1 MMHRGGVFPTTP
13 RSEGGERMPESDD
26 GQERGLRIKG
36 WEITSRHSSIASA
49 ETIMNYEQQLQTR
62 FLPELLF
69 SDAGIDLKHTGSN
82 VSSFSRKRNFKNQ
95 KKKIRTRF
103 TKCFSLFFSS
113 SLLLFF
119 FIFFLGSLLF
129 QCLRGSQGVEA
140 TPPSSHTGEGFEG
153 LATE

>member
-82 VSSFSRKRNFKNQ
+82 VSSFSRKRNFKN
-95 KKKIRTRF
+95 KKKLELD
-103 TKCFSLFFSS
+103 SLNVSLSS
-113 SLLLFF
+113 SLLLFFFFF